1 MPFSRFGLYSSILR
15 AVEAKGYTEPT
26 PVQVETIPAVL
37 SGRDVVAC
45 AQTGTGKTAAFALP
59 IINRLGP
66 HRQGGARV
74 LVLEPTRELA
84 QQVADA
90 FREFAQFTDL
100 HVDVIQGGVGYG
112 KQRSA
117 LVDGA
122 DIVVATV
129 GRLLELID
137 DHAVKLDELKVLVLD
152 EVDRML
158 DMGFIDDV
166 KAIVGRCP
174 HNRQTLFFSATIPG
188 KIEEVARF
196 ALREPVRIAIGRV
209 RTVPTSVKHELY
221 PVSQALKFP
230 LLLALLEKT
239 EFRSVIIFTRTKE
252 GADGIVAR
260 IKRAGHSATVLHGDR
275 SSGQRKA
282 SLAGFKD
289 GYYDILV
296 ATDIASRG
304 LDLSDVTHVIN
315 YDIPMTPDDY
325 VHRVGR
331 TGRSEATGDAFTL
344 YTPRETRAVQGIE
357 HFIRA
362 EIPKRKL
369 PGFDYNAAPPPPAPG
384 EAAPERPHK
393 QPRGNDQGWNE
404 TTIGAKKK
412 RRPTAPV
419 ELPQKPHFQPRPKK
433 KSVAQTKPDTHAT
446 GAKGPHHHGGGAS
459 HKHRFQGGKKR
470 R

>member
-1 MPFSRFGLYSSILR
+1 MPFSKFGLYSSILR
-15 AVEAKGYTEPT
+15 AVEAKGYAEPT

-37 SGRDVVAC
+37 AGRDVIAS

-66 HRQGGARV
+66 HRAGGARV

-84 QQVADA
+84 QQVATA

-100 HVDVIQGGVGYG
+100 HVDLIQGGVGYG

-137 DHAVKLDELKVLVLD
+137 DHAVKLDALQVLVLD

-166 KAIVGRCP
+166 RAIIGRCP
-174 HNRQTLFFSATIPG
+174 PKRQTLFFSATIPG

-196 ALREPVRIAIGRV
+196 AVRDPIRISIGRV
-209 RTVPTSVKHELY
+209 RTVPESVKHELY
-221 PVSQALKFP
+221 PVSGALKFP
-230 LLLALLEKT
+230 LLLALLGKT
-239 EFRSVIIFTRTKE
+239 DYRSVIIFCRTKE

-275 SSGQRKA
+275 STGQRKA

-289 GYYDILV
+289 GTYEILV
-296 ATDIASRG
+296 ATDIAARG
-304 LDLSDVTHVIN
+304 LDLTDVSHVIN

-331 TGRSEATGDAFTL
+331 TGRAEAKGDAFTL
-344 YTPRETRAVQGIE
+344 YTPRETGAVQGIE
-357 HFIRA
+357 RFIRA
-362 EIPKRKL
+362 EIPKRRL
-369 PGFDYNAAPPPPAPG
+369 EGFDYNAAPPRPEPEEEGGVLTTAPKPQPQHQPKRQPDEGWHETTVGAWKTKKKPA
-384 EAAPERPHK
+384 AAPVPE
-393 QPRGNDQGWNE
+393 QPR
-404 TTIGAKKK
+404 
-412 RRPTAPV
+412 P
-419 ELPQKPHFQPRPKK
+419 QPRPKQK
-433 KSVAQTKPDTHAT
+433 PKPKETSRGGFLAPAKSKSF
-446 GAKGPHHHGGGAS
+446 G
-459 HKHRFQGGKKR
+459 HRKGGKR

>member
-1 MPFSRFGLYSSILR
+1 MPFSKFGLYSSILR
-15 AVEAKGYTEPT
+15 AVQAKGYAEPT

-37 SGRDVVAC
+37 TGRDVIAS

-66 HRQGGARV
+66 HRAGGARV

-100 HVDVIQGGVGYG
+100 HVDLIQGGVGYG

-137 DHAVKLDELKVLVLD
+137 DHAVKLDALQVLVLD

-174 HNRQTLFFSATIPG
+174 QKRQTLFFSATIPG
-188 KIEEVARF
+188 TIEEVARF
-196 ALREPVRIAIGRV
+196 AVRDPIRVSIGRV
-209 RTVPTSVKHELY
+209 RTVPESVKHELY
-221 PVSQALKFP
+221 PVSGALKFP

-239 EFRSVIIFTRTKE
+239 EYRSVIIFCRTKE

-260 IKRAGHSATVLHGDR
+260 LKRAGPSATLLHGDR
-275 SSGQRKA
+275 SSGQRNA

-289 GYYDILV
+289 GYYEILV
-296 ATDIASRG
+296 ATDIAARG
-304 LDLSDVTHVIN
+304 LDLSEVSHVIN

-331 TGRSEATGDAFTL
+331 TGRADAKGDAFTL
-344 YTPRETRAVQGIE
+344 YTPRETGAVQGIE
-357 HFIRA
+357 RFIRA

-369 PGFDYNAAPPPPAPG
+369 DGFDYNAAPPRPEPEEGGVLTTAPK
-384 EAAPERPHK
+384 PLPQSKR
-393 QPRGNDQGWNE
+393 QPDDGWHE
-404 TTIGAKKK
+404 TTVGASKKKK
-412 RRPTAPV
+412 RPAPASAPV
-419 ELPQKPHFQPRPKK
+419 QPKFQPRPK
-433 KSVAQTKPDTHAT
+433 QKPKQKDEPNRGFLAP
-446 GAKGPHHHGGGAS
+446 AKGRSFG
-459 HKHRFQGGKKR
+459 HRKGGKR

>member
-15 AVEAKGYTEPT
+15 AVVAKGYAEPT

-37 SGRDVVAC
+37 TGRDVVAC

-66 HRQGGARV
+66 HRAGGARV

-100 HVDVIQGGVGYG
+100 HVDLVQGGVGYG
-112 KQRSA
+112 KQRAA

-137 DHAVKLDELKVLVLD
+137 DHSVKLGELQVLVLD

-174 HNRQTLFFSATIPG
+174 QKRQTLFFSATIPG
-188 KIEEVARF
+188 RIEEVARF
-196 ALREPVRIAIGRV
+196 ALRDPIRINIGRV
-209 RTVPTSVKHELY
+209 RTVPETVTHELY
-221 PVSQALKFP
+221 PVSGGLKFP

-239 EFRSVIIFTRTKE
+239 EYRSVIIFTRTKE

-275 SSGQRKA
+275 STGQRKA
-282 SLAGFKD
+282 ALAGFKD

-296 ATDIASRG
+296 ATDIAARG
-304 LDLSDVTHVIN
+304 LDLSDVSHVIN
-315 YDIPMTPDDY
+315 YDVPLTPDDY
-325 VHRVGR
+325 VHRGGR
-331 TGRSEATGDAFTL
+331 TGRADAKGDAFTL
-344 YTPRETRAVQGIE
+344 YTPRETGAVQGIE
-357 HFIRA
+357 RFIRS

-369 PGFDYNAAPPPPAPG
+369 PGFDYTAAPPPPESGEGGVLTTAPK
-384 EAAPERPHK
+384 AAL
-393 QPRGNDQGWNE
+393 QPKRQQDANWAE
-404 TTIGAKKK
+404 TTVGAWRKKK
-412 RRPTAPV
+412 PAPAAAV
-419 ELPQKPHFQPRPKK
+419 PRQPKFQPRPKPQK
-433 KSVAQTKPDTHAT
+433 KQKEEPR
-446 GAKGPHHHGGGAS
+446 GGFLAPSRGKS
-459 HKHRFQGGKKR
+459 FGHRKGGKR